1 MNLIEIFVNVD
12 KGTELYSPLFKDP
25 LTFLHIDYSNI
36 LPIRCLTKEGFV
48 VGFSKEGYYADIPVS
63 LTCVLFPN
71 SEMTWDNII
80 YVKEGDLLVCNTKN
94 KNVIQYFIAKETG
107 FYNIN
112 NRIPCYSGIGIDG
125 KIFDTDEYYI
135 CVKGK
140 FNDFKEFKKVL
151 TKYNYYLEGYSINK
165 KESKKFDFSSLKPFD
180 KVLVRDN
187 NEGKWNVNMFSHCDK
202 RMQYKYKCFG
212 NSYIYCI
219 PYNDDTKHLV
229 GTTMSAPE
237 FYRE

>member
-12 KGTELYSPLFKDP
+12 KGTELYSPLFKEP

-63 LTCVLFPN
+63 LTCVLFPTP
-71 SEMTWDNII
+71 EMTWDNII
-80 YVKEGDLLVCNTKN
+80 YIQEEDLLVCTVEGR
-94 KNVIQYFIAKETG
+94 NVQYFFAKETG
-107 FYNIN
+107 FYNTN
-112 NRIPCYSGIGIDG
+112 YSIPCHCGISTNGS
-125 KIFDTDEYYI
+125 IFDTGEYYI
-135 CVKGK
+135 SAKGTSDDLK
-140 FNDFKEFKKVL
+140 GFKKVL

-165 KESKKFDFSSLKPFD
+165 KDSKKFDFSSLKPFD
-180 KVLVRDN
+180 KVLVRSSEKYTWVAN
-187 NEGKWNVNMFSHCDK
+187 IFSHIDK
-202 RMQYKYKCFG
+202 NGYKRTINNCAWDF
-212 NSYIYCI
+212 CI

-229 GTTMSAPE
+229 GTTMSVPE

>member
-12 KGTELYSPLFKDP
+12 KGTELYSPLFKEP

-63 LTCVLFPN
+63 LTCVLFPTP
-71 SEMTWDNII
+71 EMTWDNII
-80 YVKEGDLLVCNTKN
+80 YVKEGDLLVCNKN
-94 KNVIQYFIAKETG
+94 KTVVQYFIAKETG

-112 NRIPCYSGIGIDG
+112 KRIPCYSGIGIDG
-125 KIFDTDEYYI
+125 TIFDTDEYYI
-135 CVKGK
+135 NVKGK

-151 TKYNYYLEGYSINK
+151 TKYNCYLEGYSINK
-165 KESKKFDFSSLKPFD
+165 KESNKFDFSSLKPFD

-187 NEGKWNVNMFSHCDK
+187 NEGNWRVNMFSHCEE
-202 RMQYKYKCFG
+202 RIHYKYKCFG
-212 NSYIYCI
+212 NNYIYCI

-229 GTTMSAPE
+229 GTTNSAPE